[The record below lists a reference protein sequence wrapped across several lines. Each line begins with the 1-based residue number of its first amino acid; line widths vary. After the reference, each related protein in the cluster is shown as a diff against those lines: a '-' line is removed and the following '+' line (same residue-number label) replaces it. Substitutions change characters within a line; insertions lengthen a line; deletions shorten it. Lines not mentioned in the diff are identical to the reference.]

1 MCLSY
6 RLETVADEAEH
17 GSGPQ
22 QQRKLISEQFFQKL
36 DPPAMYI
43 AEVAKPKWEIQ
54 CRQSIEGAS
63 SQSRVN
69 VL

>member
-22 QQRKLISEQFFQKL
+22 QQRKLVSEQFLQKL
-36 DPPAMYI
+36 DPPATYI
-43 AEVAKPKWEIQ
+43 AGVAKPERDVR
-54 CRQSIEGAS
+54 CRQSRRA
-63 SQSRVN
+63 V
-69 VL
+69 